1 MTAEASPD
9 TVPQDFQRTLTLH
22 SSVMD
27 LLVVLS
33 GSDRS
38 SDAFIAAVKKQLA
51 VVVDAVNAAD
61 GGVSIPDPQSI
72 EWRDVL
78 SLARLSGLEGM
89 DQYLRDVSA
98 SIYEFEKRG
107 VWRRWSGRWSAAK
120 PPENLAE
127 AASVYQKFQACSE
140 DLISLQDQV
149 SLHTMRFTQ
158 HLKYLREALKR
169 SEALAFALH
178 PFNKNAQ
185 VGQARLAALELAH
198 SLLLWRNRVIK
209 VCGDGFGRASRKNF
223 ALLLEAYKGTIDAR
237 LEDIEQLNGEDGD
250 LKLKFFVSLVRG
262 ICEDS
267 IFFEAYLKAAQ
278 QCVIGGQADI
288 EALKAVRIETG
299 VSVSPNEER
308 GELVLTFTRVAGE
321 YPAEQLAN
329 GLKQAFDCAIKFGL
343 IKVEHEP
350 ETGTETGT
358 AAESIKIYAS
368 GLVGN
373 QGILGMIQKANTIA
387 ETRGF
392 QSRIESKY
400 TDLLPT

>member
-1 MTAEASPD
+1 MTAEAPPD

-22 SSVMD
+22 SSVMN
-27 LLVVLS
+27 LLVILS

-169 SEALAFALH
+169 SEALAFALTH
-178 PFNKNAQ
+178 
-185 VGQARLAALELAH
+185 
-198 SLLLWRNRVIK
+198 
-209 VCGDGFGRASRKNF
+209 
-223 ALLLEAYKGTIDAR
+223 
-237 LEDIEQLNGEDGD
+237 
-250 LKLKFFVSLVRG
+250 
-262 ICEDS
+262 
-267 IFFEAYLKAAQ
+267 
-278 QCVIGGQADI
+278 
-288 EALKAVRIETG
+288 
-299 VSVSPNEER
+299 
-308 GELVLTFTRVAGE
+308 
-321 YPAEQLAN
+321 
-329 GLKQAFDCAIKFGL
+329 L
-343 IKVEHEP
+343 IRMP
-350 ETGTETGT
+350 
-358 AAESIKIYAS
+358 
-368 GLVGN
+368 
-373 QGILGMIQKANTIA
+373 
-387 ETRGF
+387 R
-392 QSRIESKY
+392 
-400 TDLLPT
+400 